1 MAEQIDDQLAKLAM
15 AQGLVSEA
23 EMRAAREE
31 LARRGHSDTPG
42 ALGALLVERG
52 SLTTSQLER
61 LSASAQAAALKTP
74 KVGDYRLVE
83 KLGAGGMGAVYK
95 AQRGLDGQIVAL
107 KILPRSKA
115 QDAEFL
121 DRFEA
126 EARAAFELSH
136 PNIVRALDM
145 GQADGYHYI
154 AMEFVDGRD
163 LYQILEKRGKL
174 DAGEAVGI
182 TIQIAEALEH
192 AHGERLVHRDIKPD
206 NILIENGT
214 GKAKLTDLGL
224 CIEEPSVL
232 AKPRITRRGL
242 AMGTPF
248 YFSPE
253 QARGEEDIDIRSD
266 IYALGATLY
275 EMVTGKPPFEG
286 ASAAQ
291 VMLRHIQE
299 EVISP
304 KEIDRSIPDGL
315 CRVIERMMAKSRED
329 RYQTPTEL
337 LVDLRLV
344 ADGKPPR
351 SAELKAGLSSVRSVG
366 GGPKGPSKL
375 APMNFSDVPVVP
387 AKRATRS
394 RVQPVTRSGT
404 RPGTRGPRTTLTEE
418 VPRKLPAWA
427 IIAGLVVLVSA
438 CLAGGYLL
446 SKAFSGRDKGRTDS
460 APTAPPAPT
469 PAGAPKTPGPGPV
482 PTPK

>member
-1 MAEQIDDQLAKLAM
+1 LAENLDERMARLAV

-31 LARRGHSDTPG
+31 LERRGQSAVPG
-42 ALGALLVERG
+42 GLGAVLVERG
-52 SLTTSQLER
+52 ALTTSQLER
-61 LSASAQAAALKTP
+61 LMASAQAAALKTP
-74 KVGDYRLVE
+74 KVGDYQLIE

-95 AQRGLDGQIVAL
+95 ARRGSDGLIVAL
-107 KILPRSKA
+107 KILPRSRA
-115 QDAEFL
+115 QDEEFL
-121 DRFEA
+121 NRFEQ

-145 GQADGYHYI
+145 GLADGYHYI

-163 LYQILEKRGKL
+163 LYSILEERGRL
-174 DAGEAVGI
+174 PVEQALRIA
-182 TIQIAEALEH
+182 IQIAEALDH
-192 AHGERLVHRDIKPD
+192 AHGAHLVHRDIKPD

-214 GKAKLTDLGL
+214 GTAKLTDLGL
-224 CIEEPSVL
+224 CIEEASIL

-253 QARGEEDIDIRSD
+253 QARGEENIDTRSD

-286 ASAAQ
+286 TSAAQ

-304 KEIDRSIPDGL
+304 KEIDHATPDGL

-329 RYQTPTEL
+329 RYQTPAEL

-344 ADGKPPR
+344 AEGKPPK
-351 SAELKAGLSSVRSVG
+351 SAELRAGLSSVRRAG
-366 GGPKGPSKL
+366 GPPKGPSKL
-375 APMNFSDVPVVP
+375 APIHFSDVPIAAAERGSRSRIRP
-387 AKRATRS
+387 ATRSGAHGSRATRTEPVPS
-394 RVQPVTRSGT
+394 R
-404 RPGTRGPRTTLTEE
+404 
-418 VPRKLPAWA
+418 LPAWA
-427 IIAGLVVLVSA
+427 LWAGIAVLAAA
-438 CLAGGYLL
+438 CVAAGYLL
-446 SKAFSGRDKGRTDS
+446 SRLGSGRGDQPRAEDHG
-460 APTAPPAPT
+460 T
-469 PAGAPKTPGPGPV
+469 PPKTPAPV
-482 PTPK
+482 PAPK